1 MPHTKRD
8 LLALAVATPALLEPG
23 TLRAQT
29 PSFPARPVRIVMP
42 FAAGGPTDAIA
53 RAVAAQLETEWRQ
66 PVVVENRPGAGGS
79 TGSAVVARAAPDGHT
94 LLITANSHVINPAVL
109 RNLPFDTQR
118 DFTPVIR
125 LADGPFV
132 LVAHPSLGVRTLP
145 EFVARVRERPG
156 AFNYSS
162 AGHGTNNHLA
172 MERLKAMA
180 GIDITH
186 VAYGGA
192 APATTALLG
201 GEVQAMIN
209 NLVNSLP
216 HIAEGRM
223 VAIAIGGLERSPVLP
238 EVRSMSETYP
248 GLTAVN
254 WYAAFGPAGMP
265 PELVATLNA
274 AMSRAVR
281 SPAVADR
288 LRAQGITP
296 AGGPAAEFARQVEE
310 ELATWGRVAR
320 EAGVRPE

>member
-1 MPHTKRD
+1 MTCTRRTLLP
-8 LLALAVATPALLEPG
+8 LALAAPLLLAPKAV
-23 TLRAQT
+23 TAQT
-29 PSFPARPVRIVMP
+29 SFPTRPVRVVMP

-53 RAVAAQLETEWRQ
+53 RSVAAELETEWRQ

-79 TGSAVVARAAPDGHT
+79 TGSAVVARATPDGHT
-94 LLITANSHVINPAVL
+94 LLVTANSHVINPAVL
-109 RNLPFDTQR
+109 RSLPFDTVR
-118 DFTPVIR
+118 DFTPIVR
-125 LADGPFV
+125 LADGPFL
-132 LVAHPSLGVRTLP
+132 LVVHPSLRVRTLP
-145 EFVARVRERPG
+145 EFVARVREQPG

-180 GIDITH
+180 GINISH

-192 APATTALLG
+192 APATTALLS

-216 HIAEGRM
+216 HISEGRM
-223 VAIAIGGLERSPVLP
+223 VPVAIGGLERSPVLP
-238 EVRSMSETYP
+238 DVPLMSETYR

-265 PELVATLNA
+265 PELVAFINA
-274 AMSRAVR
+274 SMSRVVR

-288 LRAQGITP
+288 LQSQGITP
-296 AGGPAAEFARQVEE
+296 AGGPATDFARQVEE
-310 ELATWGRVAR
+310 EVATWGRIAR
-320 EAGVRPE
+320 EAGVKPE

>member
-1 MPHTKRD
+1 
-8 LLALAVATPALLEPG
+8 
-23 TLRAQT
+23 
-29 PSFPARPVRIVMP
+29 MP

-53 RAVAAQLETEWRQ
+53 RSVAAKLETEWRQ

-79 TGSAVVARAAPDGHT
+79 TGSAVVARAAPDGYT
-94 LLITANSHVINPAVL
+94 LLVTANSHVINPAVL
-109 RNLPFDTQR
+109 RSLPFDTNR
-118 DFTPVIR
+118 DFTPIVR

-132 LVAHPSLGVRTLP
+132 LVVHPSLRVRTLP
-145 EFVARVRERPG
+145 EFVARMRERPG

-172 MERLKAMA
+172 MERLKAIG
-180 GIDITH
+180 GINITH

-192 APATTALLG
+192 APATTALLS
-201 GEVQAMIN
+201 GEVQAMVN

-216 HIAEGRM
+216 HISEGRM
-223 VAIAIGGLERSPVLP
+223 VPVAIGGLERSPVLP
-238 EVRSMSETYP
+238 DVPSMNETYP

-265 PELVATLNA
+265 PDLVAIINA
-274 AMSRAVR
+274 SMTRAVR

-288 LRAQGITP
+288 LQSQGISP
-296 AGGPAAEFARQVEE
+296 AGGPATDFARQVEE
-310 ELATWGRVAR
+310 EILTWGRVAR

>member
-1 MPHTKRD
+1 MRHRRRTLLP
-8 LLALAVATPALLEPG
+8 LALAVPALLVPRVI
-23 TLRAQT
+23 RAQAAF
-29 PSFPARPVRIVMP
+29 PSRPVRIVMP

-53 RAVAAQLETEWRQ
+53 RFVAAQLEAEWRQ

-94 LLITANSHVINPAVL
+94 LLVTANSHVINPAVL
-109 RNLPFDTQR
+109 RNLPFDTVR
-118 DFTPVIR
+118 DFTPIIR

-132 LVAHPSLGVRTLP
+132 LVAHPLLGIRTLP
-145 EFVARVRERPG
+145 EFVARIRERPG

-186 VAYGGA
+186 IAYGGA

-216 HIAEGRM
+216 HIAERRM
-223 VAIAIGGLERSPVLP
+223 IPIAIGGLERSPVLP
-238 EVRSMSETYP
+238 DVPSMNETYP

-265 PELVATLNA
+265 PDLVAFINA
-274 AMSRAVR
+274 SMARAVR
-281 SPAVADR
+281 SPTVTDR
-288 LRAQGITP
+288 LQSQGIAP
-296 AGGPAAEFARQVEE
+296 AGGSADGFARQVEE
-310 ELATWGRVAR
+310 EVVTWGRVAR

>member
-1 MPHTKRD
+1 MPFTRRS
-8 LLALAVATPALLEPG
+8 ALAAAFIAVGSAASVTA
-23 TLRAQT
+23 RAQAF
-29 PSFPARPVRIVMP
+29 PSRPVRIVVP

-53 RAVAAQLETEWRQ
+53 RWVAAGLEQAWRQ

-94 LLITANSHVINPAVL
+94 LLITANSHAINPAVL
-109 RNLPFDTQR
+109 RNIPFDTLR
-118 DFTPVIR
+118 DFTPIIR

-132 LVAHPSLGVRTLP
+132 LVVHPAMGVRSLE
-145 EFVARVRERPG
+145 EFVAAVRARPG

-192 APATTALLG
+192 APATTALLS
-201 GEVQAMIN
+201 GEVQATIN

-216 HIAEGRM
+216 HIQDGRM
-223 VAIAIGGLERSPVLP
+223 VPVAIGGLERSPVLP
-238 EVRSMSETYP
+238 NLPSMNDTYP

-265 PELVATLNA
+265 VELTEAINA
-274 AMSRAVR
+274 AMAQVVR
-281 SPAVADR
+281 GPAVADR

-296 AGGPAAEFARQVEE
+296 AAGPADAFAREVAEE
-310 ELATWGRVAR
+310 VATWARVAQA
-320 EAGVRPE
+320 AGVRPE

>member
-1 MPHTKRD
+1 MNFERRK
-8 LLALAVATPALLEPG
+8 LLSFALAGPALIFP
-23 TLRAQT
+23 TAIQAQAA
-29 PSFPARPVRIVMP
+29 SFPVRPVRIVMP

-53 RAVAAQLETEWRQ
+53 RAVAAQLEIEWRQ

-79 TGSAVVARAAPDGHT
+79 TGSAIVARTAPDGHT
-94 LLITANSHVINPAVL
+94 LLVTANSHVINPAVL
-109 RNLPFDTQR
+109 RNLPFDTAR
-118 DFTPVIR
+118 DFTPIIR

-132 LVAHPSLGVRTLP
+132 LVAHPSLGVTTLP
-145 EFVARVRERPG
+145 EFVARVRERPN

-186 VAYGGA
+186 VPYGGA

-201 GEVQAMIN
+201 GQVQAMIN

-216 HIAEGRM
+216 HIADGRM
-223 VAIAIGGLERSPVLP
+223 VPIAIGGLERSPVLP
-238 EVRSMSETYP
+238 NVPTMSETYP

-254 WYAAFGPAGMP
+254 WYAGFGPAGMSSD
-265 PELVATLNA
+265 LVTYINASMARAITSAT
-274 AMSRAVR
+274 
-281 SPAVADR
+281 VADR

-296 AGGPAAEFARQVEE
+296 AGGPAADFAQQVREE
-310 ELATWGRVAR
+310 IATWARVAR
-320 EAGVRPE
+320 EAGVTPE

>member
-8 LLALAVATPALLEPG
+8 FLALALATSALSAPKSI
-23 TLRAQT
+23 RAQT
-29 PSFPARPVRIVMP
+29 PSFPSRPVRIVVP
-42 FAAGGPTDAIA
+42 FTAGGPTDAIA
-53 RAVAAQLETEWRQ
+53 RAVAAQLEAEWRQ

-94 LLITANSHVINPAVL
+94 LLVTANSHVINPAVL

-118 DFTPVIR
+118 DFTAIIR

-132 LVAHPSLGVRTLP
+132 LVVHPSLGVRTLP
-145 EFVARVRERPG
+145 EFVARMRERPG
-156 AFNYSS
+156 RFNYSS
-162 AGHGTNNHLA
+162 PGHGTNNHLA
-172 MERLKAMA
+172 MEQLKAMA

-192 APATTALLG
+192 APATTALLS
-201 GEVQAMIN
+201 GEVQALIN

-223 VAIAIGGLERSPVLP
+223 VPVAIGGMERSPVLP
-238 EVRSMSETYP
+238 DVPLMSETYP

-254 WYAAFGPAGMP
+254 WYAAFGPSGMP
-265 PELVATLNA
+265 AGLVTTINA
-274 AMSRAVR
+274 SMSRAVR

-288 LRAQGITP
+288 LRSQGITA
-296 AGGPAAEFARQVEE
+296 AGGPAADFARQVEE
-310 ELATWGRVAR
+310 EVVTWGRVAR